1 MIQKMTAQ
9 KETHEFKTEVQ
20 QLLKLIVNSLY
31 SNQEIFLREL
41 ISNASD
47 AIDRLKFK
55 AQTEPD
61 ILGDD
66 TEFKVKLTPD
76 AIKRT
81 FQIEDNGIGMT
92 YEEVMENIGTIA
104 QSGTAAFMD
113 ALEKASSH

>member
-1 MIQKMTAQ
+1 MTPQ
-9 KETHEFKTEVQ
+9 KETHAFKTEVQ

-61 ILGDD
+61 ILGED
-66 TEFKVKLTPD
+66 TDFRIKLTPD
-76 AIKRT
+76 GIK
-81 FQIEDNGIGMT
+81 QIFEIET
-92 YEEVMENIGTIA
+92 KYETEKKEQEIKTLNISNELKAVTIKNKRRRH
-104 QSGTAAFMD
+104 D
-113 ALEKASSH
+113 H